1 VFVHAKQSPPDRPF
15 DMSQSVLLLL
25 EDASRM
31 FERIDIC
38 VLCDVKAKAAWQ
50 KFSEDHRRNRRADNV
65 FILTPGDISREE
77 FITAQQRDG
86 EYFGESAT
94 KRFIFIDRLIWS
106 RYSVRLDFLHR
117 FLAVQRHYGF
127 YTVLV
132 TSGDSCD
139 GTGSDFTRDIVL
151 SRFVLAQLNVA
162 VFEDISELLE
172 NSVNVRHCFGGQTFR
187 EVKQRAVES
196 GHRIALNF
204 TTEQSTVTYF

>member
-1 VFVHAKQSPPDRPF
+1 MSILQPNTNFVFVHAKQSPPDRPF

-132 TSGDSCD
+132 KVGILVTVQEVILHEILCCQDLYLHSSM
-139 GTGSDFTRDIVL
+139 
-151 SRFVLAQLNVA
+151 
-162 VFEDISELLE
+162 LL
-172 NSVNVRHCFGGQTFR
+172 CL
-187 EVKQRAVES
+187 
-196 GHRIALNF
+196 RI
-204 TTEQSTVTYF
+204 